1 MGVTGVHANCSNRS
15 IMWNNGNLAI
25 MELLHVLVT
34 MLYALHMLFY
44 LSPPDY

>member
-1 MGVTGVHANCSNRS
+1 
-15 IMWNNGNLAI
+15 

-44 LSPPDY
+44 LSPPRLLGRNYYYYSFFTNNENEAGKMK